1 MTFSNRMGHD
11 GFVWWMG
18 VVERRDD
25 PLKLGRLK
33 VRIFGWHTEDLNL
46 IPTDDLP
53 WALPMHPV
61 TGGTKIFSTPVLG
74 EWVIGFFT
82 DGMGGQSPIVM
93 GCLPGLKVNF
103 NSSKGFSPQFN
114 DTIQET

>member
-1 MTFSNRMGHD
+1 MTFTNRMGLD

-25 PLKLGRLK
+25 PLMLGRLK
-33 VRIFGWHTEDLNL
+33 VRIFGWHTDDLNR

-61 TGGTKIFSTPVLG
+61 TGGTKIFGTPTPG
-74 EWVIGFFT
+74 EWVVGFFT
-82 DGMGGQSPIVM
+82 DGMSGQSPIVM
-93 GCLPGLKVNF
+93 GCLPGLTVDF
-103 NSSKGFSPQFN
+103 NTSKGFSPQVREVPPE
-114 DTIQET
+114 I